1 MKRPTFITIVLLS
14 CLLGS
19 CGTALSPNA
28 LTSSHHTGKVEW
40 FNHKKG
46 FGFIEYDGKK
56 AFVRYSAIEGSAVQE
71 GDLVEFDLVS
81 GSKGFQAK
89 HVRKVYSYTK

>member
-1 MKRPTFITIVLLS
+1 MKRPTFIAIVFLT
-14 CLLGS
+14 CLLES

-40 FNHKKG
+40 FNEKKG

-56 AFVRYSAIEGSAVQE
+56 AFVRDSAIEGNPVQE

-81 GSKGFQAK
+81 GPKGFQAK
-89 HVRKVYSYTK
+89 HVRKVYSFTK